1 MWDEPWES
9 PAAPEEP
16 WDDPYDAERDF
27 YEYCHEEEEEG

>member
-27 YEYCHEEEEEG
+27 YKYCHEEEEEE